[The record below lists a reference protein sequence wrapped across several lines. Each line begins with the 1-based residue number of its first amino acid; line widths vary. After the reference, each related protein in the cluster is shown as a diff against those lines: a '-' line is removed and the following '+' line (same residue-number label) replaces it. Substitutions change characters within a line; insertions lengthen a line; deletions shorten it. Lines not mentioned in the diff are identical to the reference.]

1 MEKYF
6 MFFSHILVILFYALT
21 PAIFANPLPHQV
33 EPTVRQ
39 IASHQLHSHT
49 IPFDVLLPT
58 TWIRLTPNE
67 LQLEHFFIYDQDFTA
82 TFSIS
87 RLNSTS
93 FDLMQNINRW
103 RNQIG
108 LTRVK
113 QYPHTTLKSALGPI
127 TQVEMVNQDQVAIVV
142 QLLQKDDQIFFLKFQ
157 GDHDLIKTLSFP
169 ILMPITAT
177 QNSAI

>member
-1 MEKYF
+1 MKKCIV
-6 MFFSHILVILFYALT
+6 FFSQVLITLLYILPSPILAT
-21 PAIFANPLPHQV
+21 PEPYQV
-33 EPTVRQ
+33 EPSIRS
-39 IASHQLHSHT
+39 ISSHKLHSHK
-49 IPFDVLLPT
+49 IPFDVFLPK

-67 LQLEHFFIYDQDFTA
+67 LQLEHFFIYDQDLTA

-87 RLNSTS
+87 SLSAKS
-93 FDLMQNINRW
+93 FDLIKNINRW

-108 LTRVK
+108 LSPVD
-113 QYPHTTLKSALGPI
+113 QYPHTNLKSALGPI
-127 TQVEMVNQDQVAIVV
+127 TQVKIVNQDQVAIVV

-157 GDHDLIKTLSFP
+157 GDNDLIKTLSFP